1 MGVRVAGPAELERFY
16 FGDFWGLFVHK
27 RMILK
32 HCPQNTMKRTFSA
45 VHEKRL
51 VPSGV
56 NDTLDDDAV
65 DDKDDRDYWSAA
77 LGVEAHVHQLFARVK
92 IVFGNNDET
101 AFYKH
106 VDVALTIKELKDRIK
121 RKKMVRTVIDYP
133 INLRVQI
140 SPIMCKMVG
149 AAIRNV
155 QDGDGTPAVDA
166 EEQQKMDDKTLQEVL
181 ASCPLR
187 PYLVG
192 HELVDQD
199 AKQKNVL
206 HWCTLR

>member
-1 MGVRVAGPAELERFY
+1 MGVRVAGPAELEQFY
-16 FGDFWGLFVHK
+16 FRDFLGLFVHK

-56 NDTLDDDAV
+56 DDTLDDDAV
-65 DDKDDRDYWSAA
+65 DDKDDGDYWSAA
-77 LGVEAHVHQLFARVK
+77 LGMEAHVHQLFARVK

-121 RKKMVRTVIDYP
+121 RKKMVRTAVDYP

-140 SPIMCKMVG
+140 GPIMCKMVG

-155 QDGDGTPAVDA
+155 QNGDGTPAADVDK
-166 EEQQKMDDKTLQEVL
+166 QLKMDEQTLQQVL
-181 ASCPLR
+181 ASCPRR

-199 AKQKNVL
+199 CKQKIIL
-206 HWCTLR
+206 HWSTVR

>member
-1 MGVRVAGPAELERFY
+1 
-16 FGDFWGLFVHK
+16 
-27 RMILK
+27 
-32 HCPQNTMKRTFSA
+32 MKRTLSA
-45 VHEKRL
+45 VYEKRL
-51 VPSGV
+51 VPTGV
-56 NDTLDDDAV
+56 DDTVEVQDSD
-65 DDKDDRDYWSAA
+65 DDKDDKDEDDDDDDGDYWSAA
-77 LGVEAHVHQLFARVK
+77 LGVDAPVHQLFARVK

-106 VDVALTIKELKDRIK
+106 VDVSITIKELKARIK
-121 RKKMVRTVIDYP
+121 RKKMARTAGDHP

-155 QDGDGTPAVDA
+155 QNGDGTPAADV
-166 EEQQKMDDKTLQEVL
+166 EEQQKMDDCTLQEAL
-181 ASCPLR
+181 ASCPRR

-199 AKQKNVL
+199 PMQKIIL
-206 HWCTLR
+206 HWSTLR

>member
-1 MGVRVAGPAELERFY
+1 
-16 FGDFWGLFVHK
+16 
-27 RMILK
+27 
-32 HCPQNTMKRTFSA
+32 MKRTFSV

-56 NDTLDDDAV
+56 YDTLEEQGGD
-65 DDKDDRDYWSAA
+65 DDRDDDDDGDYWSSA
-77 LGVEAHVHQLFARVK
+77 LGVDAPVHQLFARVK
-92 IVFGNNDET
+92 VVFGNNDET

-106 VDVALTIKELKDRIK
+106 VDVSITIKELKARIK
-121 RKKMVRTVIDYP
+121 RKKMTRTAGDHP

-155 QDGDGTPAVDA
+155 ENGDGTPATDA
-166 EEQQKMDDKTLQEVL
+166 EEQQKKDDCTLQQVL
-181 ASCPLR
+181 ASCPRR

-192 HELVDQD
+192 HELVDQN
-199 AKQKNVL
+199 ARQEIIL

>member
-1 MGVRVAGPAELERFY
+1 
-16 FGDFWGLFVHK
+16 
-27 RMILK
+27 
-32 HCPQNTMKRTFSA
+32 MKRTFSA
-45 VHEKRL
+45 VYEKRL
-51 VPSGV
+51 VPTGV
-56 NDTLDDDAV
+56 DDTVEVQGGDDD
-65 DDKDDRDYWSAA
+65 DDGDYWSAA
-77 LGVEAHVHQLFARVK
+77 LGVDAPVHQLFARVK

-106 VDVALTIKELKDRIK
+106 VDVSITIKELKARIK
-121 RKKMVRTVIDYP
+121 SKKMARTAGDHP

-149 AAIRNV
+149 AAICNV
-155 QDGDGTPAVDA
+155 QNGDGTPAVDV
-166 EEQQKMDDKTLQEVL
+166 EEQQKMDDSTLQEVL
-181 ASCPLR
+181 ASCPRR

-199 AKQKNVL
+199 PMQKIIL

>member
-1 MGVRVAGPAELERFY
+1 
-16 FGDFWGLFVHK
+16 
-27 RMILK
+27 
-32 HCPQNTMKRTFSA
+32 MKRTYNA

-56 NDTLDDDAV
+56 DDTLEVAAEDDN
-65 DDKDDRDYWSAA
+65 DDGDYWSAA
-77 LGVEAHVHQLFARVK
+77 MGVDAEVHQLFARVK

-106 VDVALTIKELKDRIK
+106 VDVSLTIKELKERIK
-121 RKKMVRTVIDYP
+121 RKKMTRTAVDYP

-199 AKQKNVL
+199 AKQKIIL